1 MVRRFLELLARE
13 ASAVEFEGPI
23 IEARAAGA
31 DPAEIERLE
40 LAKVEALR
48 VRALLRR
55 RARREAE
62 LSALYDTAGDLA
74 ALRDLDAV
82 LEAIVHRARQLLGT
96 DTAYL
101 TLHDP
106 DCGDTYMRVTDGSTS
121 AAFQALRLGM
131 GDGLGGLVAQ
141 TARPYSTAD
150 YPADSRFHHTGTIDA
165 AVKEEGL
172 VAILGVPLR
181 LGRRV
186 IGVLFAANRSAR
198 PFLQEE
204 EALLASLAAHAAVAI
219 DNARLLQ
226 ETRNALEELSQA
238 HRTAREHAEAVE
250 RAALAHDRMTSV
262 VLRGGGIENVAAV
275 ITEVLGGRL
284 AVLDDRGRLLA
295 GDATAA
301 SFGEDGESGED
312 GRPDSGVLEAAQASR
327 SLGRTVRR
335 GELLIASVD
344 VGGEPLCTLV
354 LRSDDADE
362 RILERGAQVCAL
374 LLLFRRS
381 VAEAEGRVRGELLD
395 DLISRP
401 GSPGLADRARRLG
414 VDLDRPHVL
423 VVARHEGQRE
433 RAAFWASS
441 QAAIRHGL
449 AAARGDEVVLLLPGD
464 DPGGLA
470 RRIAAELT
478 ASLGSPA
485 TAGAAVPRSSAATGR
500 GATGRTPGERTATGR
515 AAGEGTAAERAAG
528 GSGADGKGAGG
539 RGADGKGAG
548 GKGAGGKGAGEGTG
562 EPGVDAGAY
571 GEVAAAYREAQRCAQ
586 ALVALGRAGDGAGAA
601 ELGFVGLLI
610 GDGQDVP
617 GFVASVLCPVTDYDA
632 RRGTALVGTLS
643 AYFASGGSPSR
654 TAEIMHI
661 HVNTVTQRLD
671 RIAKL
676 LGDGWQE
683 PERALELQL
692 ALRLHRLG
700 HTTSPQSVGNSP
712 I

>member
-40 LAKVEALR
+40 QAKVEALR

-106 DCGDTYMRVTDGSTS
+106 DRGDTYMRVTDGSTS

-250 RAALAHDRMTSV
+250 RAARAHDRMTSV

-284 AVLDDRGRLLA
+284 AVLDDRGRPLA
-295 GDATAA
+295 GDTT
-301 SFGEDGESGED
+301 STSPGESEGIE
-312 GRPDSGVLEAAQASR
+312 PDPGLLEAAQASR
-327 SLGRTVRR
+327 ALGRTVRR

-449 AAARGDEVVLLLPGD
+449 AAARGEEVVLLLPGD

-485 TAGAAVPRSSAATGR
+485 TAGAAVP
-500 GATGRTPGERTATGR
+500 
-515 AAGEGTAAERAAG
+515 
-528 GSGADGKGAGG
+528 GKGADT
-539 RGADGKGAG
+539 GA
-548 GKGAGGKGAGEGTG
+548 
-562 EPGVDAGAY
+562 PGVGAGAY
-571 GEVAAAYREAQRCAQ
+571 GEVGAAYREAQRCAQ

-617 GFVASVLCPVTDYDA
+617 GFVASVLGPVVDYDA

-654 TAEIMHI
+654 TAETMHI

-700 HTTSPQSVGNSP
+700 HTTSPQSVGNGP